1 MKNESQYRFNL
12 QFTARSDDELRVGE
26 FISSL
31 GRRKS
36 SIIIAAVIEYL
47 DNHPDFSSESS
58 RIRVSTVS
66 AEQLEAKIRT
76 IIDEKL
82 SALPADNICTTKPVD
97 ESGETSC
104 DKTDIID
111 MLDDLDLFNSL

>member
-1 MKNESQYRFNL
+1 MKNENQYRFNL
-12 QFTARSDDELRVGE
+12 QFTAHSDDEIRVGE
-26 FISSL
+26 FLSSL

-82 SALPADNICTTKPVD
+82 SVLPADNISKVKPVA
-97 ESGETSC
+97 EPEEIGC
-104 DKTDIID
+104 DNSDIMD
-111 MLDDLDLFNSL
+111 MLDDLELFTNI

>member
-1 MKNESQYRFNL
+1 MKNENQYRFNL
-12 QFTARSDDELRVGE
+12 QFTAHTDDEIRVGE
-26 FISSL
+26 FLSSL

-82 SALPADNICTTKPVD
+82 SVLPADNISKVKPVA
-97 ESGETSC
+97 EPEEIGC
-104 DKTDIID
+104 DNSDIMD
-111 MLDDLDLFNSL
+111 MLDDLELFSGI

>member
-1 MKNESQYRFNL
+1 MKNENQYRFNL
-12 QFTARSDDELRVGE
+12 QFTAHTDDEIRVGE
-26 FISSL
+26 FLSSL

-47 DNHPDFSSESS
+47 DNHPDFSSEAS

-82 SALPADNICTTKPVD
+82 SVLPADNISKVKPVA
-97 ESGETSC
+97 EPEEIGC
-104 DKTDIID
+104 DNSDIMD
-111 MLDDLDLFNSL
+111 MLDDLELFSGI

>member
-1 MKNESQYRFNL
+1 MKNENQYRFNL
-12 QFTARSDDELRVGE
+12 QFTAHSDDEIRVGE
-26 FISSL
+26 FLSSL

-47 DNHPDFSSESS
+47 DNHPDFSSESN

-82 SALPADNICTTKPVD
+82 SVLPADNISKVKQVAEP
-97 ESGETSC
+97 EEIAC
-104 DKTDIID
+104 DNSDIMD
-111 MLDDLDLFNSL
+111 MLDDLELFSGI